1 MAIATIHL
9 TRSETLPA
17 MREFFVVQGYDE
29 RNQQVLVGSVGLN
42 GVPLVLI
49 AVGIIVLVSSL
60 RSRRV
65 IVS

>member
-1 MAIATIHL
+1 MG
-9 TRSETLPA
+9 
-17 MREFFVVQGYDE
+17 EFFVVQGYDE